1 MKRGLC
7 FCLLPFAH
15 DLSGKHGNRVVIA
28 INHAFFQRD
37 NTVVCNIDVLRATS
51 AICTAFHNGAE
62 RLIPVVNIDEA
73 NRYKSKGYL
82 VGAERGG
89 KIVDGFDFGNSP
101 FSFIGDQIKG
111 KTIVFTTTN
120 GTRAIASAQN
130 AYKVVI
136 ASFLNLDAICNWL
149 YEQNREIVL
158 LCAGWRGQFNLED
171 TLLAGAIVEQL
182 SKRSNSVELSDSAIA
197 AQRLY
202 SIAQNDM
209 FKFLANSSHRNR
221 LKNLNLEKD
230 IEYCLTP
237 NQTDVIPVLEG
248 DSIVKLT

>member
-1 MKRGLC
+1 MNNGQLTIRIC
-7 FCLLPFAH
+7 FSPTTFPVYYQEGSIVA
-15 DLSGKHGNRVVIA
+15 V
-28 INHAFFQRD
+28 
-37 NTVVCNIDVLRATS
+37 IDVLRATS
-51 AICTAFHNGAE
+51 SICAAFHHGAE

-73 NRYKSKGYL
+73 NRYKAKGYF

-101 FSFIGDQIKG
+101 FCFIGDQIKG
-111 KTIVFTTTN
+111 KTIVLTTTN

-158 LCAGWRGQFNLED
+158 LCAGWRDQFNLED
-171 TLLAGAIVEQL
+171 TLLAGAIVEEL

-202 SIAQNDM
+202 LMAQNDI
-209 FKFLANSSHRNR
+209 FDFLENSSHRNR
-221 LKNLNLEKD
+221 LKKLNLEKD